1 MPLYMPP
8 LEVWPIC
15 SLMLFSMICYLFHHY
30 LFVSASHFASD
41 FNSRAKEISYKRT
54 NLGSHPIEGEIGL

>member
-30 LFVSASHFASD
+30 LFVSASHFASVIK
-41 FNSRAKEISYKRT
+41 SGVKEISYKERIWD
-54 NLGSHPIEGEIGL
+54 HYPIEGEIGL